1 MSSLAFCFVGQG
13 AGLSK
18 PRWRHPVDH
27 NADALKAAGID
38 TAFGLKAIGG
48 KRERYE
54 LLLRKFAVRQAGSA
68 EAIRSALLVGD
79 NSTAEREAHSLK
91 GVAGTLGATALA
103 EQTAKVEA
111 AIHAGQRVEEV
122 LEALA
127 LALAA
132 VVEAIHSA
140 LPS

>member
-1 MSSLAFCFVGQG
+1 M
-13 AGLSK
+13 
-18 PRWRHPVDH
+18 DH
-27 NADALKAAGID
+27 NADALKDAGID

-54 LLLRKFAVRQAGSA
+54 SLLRKFAVRQAGSA

-103 EQTAKVEA
+103 EQAAKVET
-111 AIHAGQRVEEV
+111 AIHSGQSVD
-122 LEALA
+122 EALESLA
-127 LALAA
+127 LVLAA

-140 LPS
+140 FPT